1 MWLVQR
7 IAILELEKSSRDL
20 IARVSK
26 TNIYIYIFKR
36 KSDIFPLIELS
47 YFSYK

>member
-26 TNIYIYIFKR
+26 TNIYIFKR

>member
-26 TNIYIYIFKR
+26 TNIYIYIQEEKW
-36 KSDIFPLIELS
+36 
-47 YFSYK
+47 YFSINRVIIFFL